1 MLSLSPLHVPNP
13 LCRPGACRT
22 ESRVGMSSQGSC
34 HSIRPHLH
42 LGEMGGDTQCPQPA
56 CDSETPRLLILVP
69 CLDPLALT
77 SSIGSHPT
85 GCLGSTKHRLG
96 NVQFLQGLQL
106 PTDLAPVTYHSIA
119 GWKELVCLYLGGP
132 WV

>member
-1 MLSLSPLHVPNP
+1 MFSL
-13 LCRPGACRT
+13 
-22 ESRVGMSSQGSC
+22 GSC
-34 HSIRPHLH
+34 YSIRPHLH
-42 LGEMGGDTQCPQPA
+42 LGEMGRDTQCPQPA
-56 CDSETPRLLILVP
+56 CDSETPWLLILVP

-77 SSIGSHPT
+77 VSIGSHPT

-106 PTDLAPVTYHSIA
+106 PTDLAPITYHSIA
-119 GWKELVCLYLGGP
+119 RWKELVCLHLGGP